1 MRLLISTLVGLAA
14 YVVAGYLGALV
25 MYQLILIDSFNMDI
39 AGVIVHADVT
49 LGILV
54 GILFSHG
61 GRMPSWRGKAGD
73 TPRETSIGP
82 FS

>member
-1 MRLLISTLVGLAA
+1 MRLLISTLVGLAV
-14 YVVAGYLGALV
+14 YVVSGYLGALV
-25 MYQLILIDSFNMDI
+25 MYQLILIDSFNMDV

-49 LGILV
+49 VGIFA

-61 GRMPSWRGKAGD
+61 GWMPSWRRRASD
-73 TPRETSIGP
+73 MPRETPAGP

>member
-1 MRLLISTLVGLAA
+1 MRLLISTLVGLAV
-14 YVVAGYLGALV
+14 YVVTSYFGALV
-25 MYQLILIDSFNMDI
+25 LYQLMLIDSFNMDV

-49 LGILV
+49 VGILV

-61 GRMPSWRGKAGD
+61 GRMPSWPKKNEK
-73 TPRETSIGP
+73 PRETLAGP

>member
-14 YVVAGYLGALV
+14 YVLVGYLAAV
-25 MYQLILIDSFNMDI
+25 VIYQLILIDSFNMDV

-49 LGILV
+49 VGILV

-61 GRMPSWRGKAGD
+61 GRMPSWPKKNEK
-73 TPRETSIGP
+73 PRETLAGP